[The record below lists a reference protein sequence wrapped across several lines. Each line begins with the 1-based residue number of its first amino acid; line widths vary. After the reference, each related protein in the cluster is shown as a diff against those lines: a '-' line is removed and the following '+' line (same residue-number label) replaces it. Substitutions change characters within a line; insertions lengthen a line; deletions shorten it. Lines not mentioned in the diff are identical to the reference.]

1 MDITQILARIFRK
14 PLPGLTCVI
23 CVRKRKFVIFDKEIK
38 PCEWLTIPYLKGKP
52 WTMTYIGPLIFLA
65 LLIVTVTLFARNIGK
80 IVRNIRLGQ
89 DINLSDNPRARWQQ
103 MALFALG
110 QRQMFNRPVSGIMH
124 LFVYVGFV
132 LINIEIVEIIIDGLT
147 GSHRVFEPYIGAAY
161 NEFISF
167 FEILAFTVLLGCVVF
182 LIRRNLLHIKR
193 FETREMTRWPK
204 LDANIILW
212 AEIVLMIAILVM
224 NGSDLALQRQGHPH
238 YPQTGTFLISG
249 LIAPLFSGMTT
260 GNLVILERT
269 AWWAHIVG
277 IFAFL
282 NYIPYSKHL
291 HIFLAFPNTYFAPL
305 EKKGKI
311 RNMPAVQAEVQS
323 MLFETNDSDQDP
335 PERFGAKD
343 APDLH
348 WKNILDA
355 YACTECGRCTDACP
369 ANMTGK
375 LLSPRKI
382 MMDTRDRM
390 EELGSQ
396 MNGSQ
401 SLPDDGKSLLGDYIT
416 NEELNACTT
425 CNACVE
431 ACPVSINP
439 LDIIMQMRR
448 YNSMEAANT
457 PSQWNNMFNNVENN
471 ASPWA
476 YPAEDRMNWA
486 DDNA

>member
-1 MDITQILARIFRK
+1 M
-14 PLPGLTCVI
+14 V
-23 CVRKRKFVIFDKEIK
+23 
-38 PCEWLTIPYLKGKP
+38 
-52 WTMTYIGPLIFLA
+52 GPLVFIV
-65 LLIVTVTLFARNIGK
+65 LLVAASGFFAWNISK

-89 DINLSDNPRARWQQ
+89 DVDMTDNPRARWKQ

-110 QRQMFNRPVSGIMH
+110 QKGMFTRPVSGILH
-124 LFVYVGFV
+124 LLVYVGFV

-147 GSHRVFEPYIGAAY
+147 GSHRIFYPYIGAAY

-167 FEILAFTVLLGCVVF
+167 FEILVFAVLFGVIVF
-182 LIRRNLLHIKR
+182 LIRRNMMNIKR
-193 FETREMTRWPK
+193 FQSRELTRWPK

-212 AEIVLMIAILVM
+212 AEVVLMIAILVM
-224 NGSDLALQRQGHPH
+224 NGTDLALQQKGHPD
-238 YPQTGTFLISG
+238 YPQTGSFLISG
-249 LIAPLFSGMTT
+249 MIAPLFSGMSTE
-260 GNLVILERT
+260 GLVILERS

-305 EKKGKI
+305 EPKGKVS
-311 RNMPAVQAEVQS
+311 NMPAVSEEVKS
-323 MLFETNDSDQDP
+323 MLFETAGSDQEP
-335 PERFGAKD
+335 PDRFGAKD
-343 APDLH
+343 ATDLS
-348 WKNILDA
+348 WKNIMDA
-355 YACTECGRCTDACP
+355 YSCTECGRCSDACP

-396 MNGSQ
+396 MNGDNEV
-401 SLPDDGKSLLGDYIT
+401 PDDGKSLLGDYIT

-439 LDIIMQMRR
+439 LDIITQMRR

-457 PSQWNNMFNNVENN
+457 PSQWNDMFNNVENN

-486 DDNA
+486 DDD